1 MFITNKLKLQA
12 TKYLVFIGI
21 VIVKMTN
28 NILNYSFSCLSKVLF
43 VGSIILTSTN
53 TIEMNDTIIMMKRL
67 ESVNF
72 NLISK
77 L

>member
-1 MFITNKLKLQA
+1 MKA

-21 VIVKMTN
+21 VIVKMTI
-28 NILNYSFSCLSKVLF
+28 NILNYSFSCMSKVLF

-53 TIEMNDTIIMMKRL
+53 TIEMNDTIIMTKRL

-72 NLISK
+72 NLIS
-77 L
+77 

>member
-72 NLISK
+72 NLIS
-77 L
+77 